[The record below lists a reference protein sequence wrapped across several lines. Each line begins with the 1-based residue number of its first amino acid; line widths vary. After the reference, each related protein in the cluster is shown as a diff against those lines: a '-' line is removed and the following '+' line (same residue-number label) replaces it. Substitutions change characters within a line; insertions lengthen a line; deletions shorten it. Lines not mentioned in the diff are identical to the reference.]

1 MFMYNSEEKY
11 MYEFPE
17 DTYNILKCSK
27 ELEACSSSS
36 QKDNQIMVQSTV
48 KIITIIC
55 NNLAE
60 PQDYH
65 FKTN

>member
-27 ELEACSSSS
+27 ELACSSSS

-55 NNLAE
+55 NNLVE

>member
-1 MFMYNSEEKY
+1 MYNSEEKY

-27 ELEACSSSS
+27 ELACSSSS

-55 NNLAE
+55 NNLVE